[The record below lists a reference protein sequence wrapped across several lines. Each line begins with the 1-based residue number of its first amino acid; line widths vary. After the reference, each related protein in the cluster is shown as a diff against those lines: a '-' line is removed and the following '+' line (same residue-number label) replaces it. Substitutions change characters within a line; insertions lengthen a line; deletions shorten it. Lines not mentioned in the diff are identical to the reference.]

1 MKIAILSRPNRKNSS
16 QRLLEAARARGHEAV
31 LIDYTKCY
39 CNIEKNNPQIYYIDR
54 PLTGIDAIIPR
65 VSISSQSYGSIIIRQ
80 FEMMNTFSTTG
91 SLAFLRARDKLRS
104 MQILA
109 RRGIDIPKTAVA
121 RGGEEINDLIEMVG
135 GAPLIVKLARGS
147 LGVGVVLAE
156 TKSAAR
162 AIIQAFL
169 SQKVNVLI
177 QEYIAE
183 AAGED
188 LRVFVIDGEVI
199 AAMKRSAPEGEF
211 RSNIHLGGKTEVAK
225 VTNKER
231 NLAIRAA
238 QAMNLQIAGVDILRS
253 KRGPLVME
261 VNSFPMLEGIEEAT
275 GIDIAEQIIKFTERN
290 VEKKKRKRDKVGA

>member
-16 QRLLEAARARGHEAV
+16 QRLLEAAQARGHEAFIV
-31 LIDYTKCY
+31 DYTKCY
-39 CNIEKNNPQIYYIDR
+39 CNIEKNNPQIFYQNQ

-65 VSISSQSYGSIIIRQ
+65 ISISSQSYGSIIIRQ
-80 FEMMNTFSTTG
+80 FEMMNVFSTSG

-121 RGGEEINDLIEMVG
+121 RGNEEVDDLIDMVG
-135 GAPLIVKLARGS
+135 GTPLIVKLARGS

-169 SQKVNVLI
+169 SQNVNVLI
-177 QEYIAE
+177 QEYVAE
-183 AAGED
+183 AAGSD
-188 LRVFVIDGEVI
+188 LRVFVVDGQVV
-199 AAMKRSAPEGEF
+199 AAMKRTAPEDEF
-211 RSNIHLGGKTEVAK
+211 RSNVHLGGKTEVAK

-253 KRGPLVME
+253 KRGPLAME

-275 GIDIAEQIIKFTERN
+275 GIDIAGQIIEFIEKN
-290 VEKKKRKRDKVGA
+290 VENKKRKRDKIGA

>member
-16 QRLLEAARARGHEAV
+16 QRLLEAAQARGHEAV
-31 LIDYTKCY
+31 IIDYTKCY
-39 CNIEKNNPQIYYIDR
+39 CNIEKNNPQIYYLDK
-54 PLTGIDAIIPR
+54 PLLGIDAIIPR
-65 VSISSQSYGSIIIRQ
+65 ISISSQSYGSIIIRQ
-80 FEMMNTFSTTG
+80 FEMMNIFSTTG

-121 RGGEEINDLIEMVG
+121 RGNEEVDELIEMVG

-177 QEYIAE
+177 QEYVAE
-183 AAGED
+183 AAGSD
-188 LRVFVIDGEVI
+188 LRVFVVDGQVV

-211 RSNIHLGGKTEVAK
+211 RSNVHLGGQTEVAK

-275 GIDIAEQIIKFTERN
+275 GIDIAGQIVEFTEKN

>member
-16 QRLLEAARARGHEAV
+16 ARLLEAARARGHEAIMV
-31 LIDYTKCY
+31 DYTKCY
-39 CNIEKNNPQIYYIDR
+39 CNIEKNNPQIFYLDK

-65 VSISSQSYGSIIIRQ
+65 ISISSQSYGSIIIRQ
-80 FEMMNTFSTTG
+80 FEMMNIFSTTG

-121 RGGEEINDLIEMVG
+121 RGNEEVDELIDMVG

-177 QEYIAE
+177 QEYVAE
-183 AAGED
+183 AAGSD
-188 LRVFVIDGEVI
+188 LRVFVVDGQVA

-211 RSNIHLGGKTEVAK
+211 RSNVHLGGKTEVAK

-231 NLAIRAA
+231 SLAIRAA

-253 KRGPLVME
+253 QRGPLVME

-275 GIDIAEQIIKFTERN
+275 GIDIAGQVIEFIEKN
-290 VEKKKRKRDKVGA
+290 VENKKRKRDKVGA

>member
-16 QRLLEAARARGHEAV
+16 QRLIEAAQARGHEAV
-31 LIDYTKCY
+31 IIDYTKCY
-39 CNIEKNNPQIYYIDR
+39 CNVEKNNPQIFYLNK
-54 PLTGIDAIIPR
+54 PLTGIDAILPR
-65 VSISSQSYGSIIIRQ
+65 ISISSQSYGSIIIRQ
-80 FEMMNTFSTTG
+80 FEMMNIFSTTG

-121 RGGEEINDLIEMVG
+121 RGNEEVDDLIEMVG

-177 QEYIAE
+177 QEYVAE
-183 AAGED
+183 AAGSD
-188 LRVFVIDGEVI
+188 LRVFVVDGQVV
-199 AAMKRSAPEGEF
+199 AAMKRSGPEGEF
-211 RSNIHLGGKTEVAK
+211 RSNVHLGGKTEVAK

-275 GIDIAEQIIKFTERN
+275 GIDIAGQIIEHIEKN
-290 VEKKKRKRDKVGA
+290 VEKKKRKRDKIGA

>member
-109 RRGIDIPKTAVA
+109 RRGIDIPKTA
-121 RGGEEINDLIEMVG
+121 
-135 GAPLIVKLARGS
+135 VKLARGS

>member
-16 QRLLEAARARGHEAV
+16 QRLIEAAQARGHEAV
-31 LIDYTKCY
+31 IIDYTKCY
-39 CNIEKNNPQIYYIDR
+39 CNVEKNNPQIFYLNK
-54 PLTGIDAIIPR
+54 PLTGIDAILPR
-65 VSISSQSYGSIIIRQ
+65 ISISSQSYGSIIIRQ
-80 FEMMNTFSTTG
+80 FEMMNIFSTTG

-121 RGGEEINDLIEMVG
+121 RGNEEVDDLIEMVG

-177 QEYIAE
+177 QEYVAE
-183 AAGED
+183 AAGSD
-188 LRVFVIDGEVI
+188 LRIFVVDGQVV
-199 AAMKRSAPEGEF
+199 AAMKRSGPEGEF
-211 RSNIHLGGKTEVAK
+211 RSNVHLGGKTEVAK

-275 GIDIAEQIIKFTERN
+275 GIDIAGQIIEHIEKN
-290 VEKKKRKRDKVGA
+290 VEKKKRKRDKIGA